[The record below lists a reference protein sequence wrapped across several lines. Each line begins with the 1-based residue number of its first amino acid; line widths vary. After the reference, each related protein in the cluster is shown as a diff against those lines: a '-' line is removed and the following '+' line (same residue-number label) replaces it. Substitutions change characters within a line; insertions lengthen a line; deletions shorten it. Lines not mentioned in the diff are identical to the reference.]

1 MLVLKRGGKEPRV
14 VPNHMDMSV
23 ETRQTG
29 QSRSVGASERGM
41 ANLKPWTAIVQA
53 CVSVTPA
60 LTELLSSFWGVP
72 VKLVFLGASAN
83 THYFWRADDF
93 HVSRLQLEKA
103 ADSNDTQAM
112 ALLRLSEALCATLL
126 TRVLGPRSSSLPG
139 FSFKQLSPLE
149 ATILNEFSRDL
160 LATFRKSLLKKP
172 ARRAQSGQFHLIW
185 VMALEEPGRDLE
197 QVMAPLEARQFL
209 EGLETGKIVLSL
221 PANAIQLPEAGL
233 AQNETLEVADDFF
246 FHTEA
251 TARIF
256 VGSGQVPL
264 VDLDGL
270 EPGDLIVLEES
281 ESSRMALI
289 EPQSGDRLPFQVE
302 IANPQSITIPYTQ
315 EFDGMDTQPSG
326 GTTRQQLWDNL
337 MIEVGAEFEPVK
349 LPLKQ
354 LKQMSEGLII
364 ELGDLVHNQVSLR
377 VEGKALALGELVIVG
392 DKFGVR
398 VSRLLAD
405 GAQPP
410 MAALPSSTQEAPK
423 QKPTRPRQ
431 EAAQPKAK
439 PEQDGP
445 TEQPAANAEEDVNL
459 DNFLNED
466 FDETFEDGE
475 EDW

>member
-1 MLVLKRGGKEPRV
+1 
-14 VPNHMDMSV
+14 
-23 ETRQTG
+23 
-29 QSRSVGASERGM
+29 M
-41 ANLKPWTAIVQA
+41 ANMKPWTAIVQA

-60 LTELLSSFWGVP
+60 LTELLSTFWGVP
-72 VKLVFLGASAN
+72 LKLVFLGASSS

-93 HVSRLQLEKA
+93 HVSRLQLEKT

-149 ATILNEFSRDL
+149 ATILNELSRDL
-160 LATFRKSLLKKP
+160 LAAFRKSLLKKP
-172 ARRAQSGQFHLIW
+172 SRRAQSGQLHFVW
-185 VMALEEPGRDLE
+185 VVALEEPERDLE
-197 QVMAPLEARQFL
+197 QVMDRREALQFL
-209 EGLETGKIVLSL
+209 EGLETGKIVLSV
-221 PANAIQLPEAGL
+221 PASAVQVPETEFAP
-233 AQNETLEVADDFF
+233 EVTHEVTDDFF
-246 FHTEA
+246 FHAEA

-281 ESSRMALI
+281 EASRMALI

-364 ELGDLVHNQVSLR
+364 ELGDLVHNRVSLR

-405 GAQPP
+405 GDQHQ
-410 MAALPSSTQEAPK
+410 MAALPASTSESP
-423 QKPTRPRQ
+423 QKKSAKPNQ
-431 EAAQPKAK
+431 EAAQPKAQ
-439 PEQDGP
+439 PVQVAA
-445 TEQPAANAEEDVNL
+445 TEQPAADAEEEVNL

-466 FDETFEDGE
+466 FDEALEEGE